1 MNTDTISRNDSSRTW
16 IPFDSSN
23 TIEVSELYLRNGAHL
38 ALAPSSTSSQ
48 KHTLNAQSF
57 YGDDDF
63 VENTAKIGTVH
74 VGVNQVITIRQV
86 SLYFPA
92 HAKVYESGTLTLPST
107 VKWYGTNNL
116 IHGKLGGLQDLTMLK
131 STLNIQDTGKS
142 HTTPSTF
149 KLSNLYLKQG
159 SKLLMTDATL
169 VAYKL
174 FIGAFCEITTGN
186 LSVEATQFESEEGGV
201 INLDV
206 RGNLNSGDGKY
217 VTLFLRLFYCL
228 FVCLMVFNATFNNI
242 SVISWRSVLLVEEI
256 GGPGENHRPVLSH

>member
-1 MNTDTISRNDSSRTW
+1 MNADTISRGDSSRTW

-23 TIEVSELYLRNGAHL
+23 TIDVSELYLRNGAHL
-38 ALAPSSTSSQ
+38 ALAPSSIST
-48 KHTLNAQSF
+48 KKNTLNAQSF

-116 IHGKLGGLQDLTMLK
+116 IHGKLGGLQDLTMVK
-131 STLNIQDTGKS
+131 STLNIQDTGRS

-149 KLSNLYLKQG
+149 QLSNMYLKEG
-159 SKLLMTDATL
+159 SKLVMTDATQYYL

-174 FIGAFCEITTGN
+174 FIGSSCEITTGK

-217 VTLFLRLFYCL
+217 VRWF
-228 FVCLMVFNATFNNI
+228 
-242 SVISWRSVLLVEEI
+242 
-256 GGPGENHRPVLSH
+256 